1 MSERLPNREQAI
13 RILIDNHCP
22 PQVVNHC
29 IAVANYAL
37 QIGAKLQ
44 AKGLPIDIMLVEA
57 GGLLHDIGR
66 SQTHAVDHSLVGS
79 QIAQEIGL
87 PQSIVNVIK
96 RHVGAGI
103 TSEEAKWLG
112 WPNDNYVPQTLEE
125 KIVSYADKRIDH
137 DEVVPIENE
146 IQKLQNRGYPQAA
159 ERVRNL
165 HKEISEL
172 LGETI

>member
-13 RILIDNHCP
+13 KILIDNHCA

-29 IAVANYAL
+29 LAVANFAL

-44 AKGLPIDIMLVEA
+44 AQGLQVDLKLVET
-57 GGLLHDIGR
+57 GSLLHDIGR

-79 QIAQEIGL
+79 QIAQKIGL
-87 PQSIVNVIK
+87 PQSLVNVIK

-112 WPNDNYVPQTLEE
+112 WPKDNYVPQTLEE
-125 KIVSYADKRIDH
+125 KVVCYADKRIDR
-137 DEVVPIENE
+137 DEMVPIENE
-146 IQKLQNRGYPQAA
+146 IEKLQSRGYSLAA

-172 LGETI
+172 IGETP